1 MIRGTNPRP
10 TSNSSPLRPAS
21 CQEEA
26 DVGLAGLSSG
36 PGSATP
42 AAAGTPTST
51 GTTSGSAEGAAAM
64 PVGNSREDGDGVATT
79 AAGGS
84 GGGGTLVASC
94 TSDEA
99 NASRVIAILVLGR
112 PAEMDPDPDPGWLL
126 PSELLAAALGRN
138 GSGEDAS
145 RPAESLT
152 GAAAPALL
160 LAAWPRKEPPL
171 PRKDPTPPAPPDP
184 VVPLLLPPLPRLRKE
199 PPPPPP
205 GVRLR
210 RLPLPM
216 WLEKSGSSALAAMA
230 ASRSA
235 SEGTLRVRVMTAA
248 RVRSSMR
255 DCEGGGR
262 TGHSRVIRVV
272 CCPHV

>member
-1 MIRGTNPRP
+1 
-10 TSNSSPLRPAS
+10 
-21 CQEEA
+21 
-26 DVGLAGLSSG
+26 
-36 PGSATP
+36 
-42 AAAGTPTST
+42 
-51 GTTSGSAEGAAAM
+51 M
-64 PVGNSREDGDGVATT
+64 PVGNTREDGDGVATT

-94 TSDEA
+94 ASDEA
-99 NASRVIAILVLGR
+99 NASRVIAILVSGR
-112 PAEMDPDPDPGWLL
+112 PAEMDPDPDPDPDPSWLL

-160 LAAWPRKEPPL
+160 LATWPRKEPPL
-171 PRKDPTPPAPPDP
+171 PRKDPTPPTPPDP

-199 PPPPPP
+199 PP

-235 SEGTLRVRVMTAA
+235 SEGTLRVRVMIAA

-255 DCEGGGR
+255 DCETGR
-262 TGHSRVIRVV
+262 TGRVIIGMTCSPLEWGKCTSTKAKPRGEG
-272 CCPHV
+272 